1 MTGLAK
7 RKLGKG
13 YANAPVTGG
22 KGSAIKQRDG
32 TDSVASEVRINR
44 DFPVVHSQ
52 MEWRCEPLGSE
63 VFLITGR
70 EKIAIRKSG
79 EGCSM
84 LDAELA

>member
-13 YANAPVTGG
+13 YANAPVTG
-22 KGSAIKQRDG
+22 KGSDVKQRDG

-63 VFLITGR
+63 IFLITGR

-79 EGCSM
+79 EGRSM
-84 LDAELA
+84 LDAEPA